1 MLLSLEQKVQKN
13 PEQLASELDGEVVLL
28 SIENGRYYKIDDI
41 GSEVWNR
48 IEEPIKIKQ
57 ICQDLL
63 NDFDVAKE
71 DCQKDVLAFLEKLKE
86 DNLILV
92 SE

>member
-1 MLLSLEQKVQKN
+1 MSLLLSQKVQRN

-28 SIENGRYYKIDDI
+28 SVENGRYYKIDDI

-48 IEEPIKIKQ
+48 IEEPTNIGEVCKQ
-57 ICQDLL
+57 LMDE
-63 NDFDVAKE
+63 FDVAE
-71 DCQKDVLAFLEKLKE
+71 AECQTDVLAFLEKLKE

>member
-1 MLLSLEQKVQKN
+1 MSLLLSQKVQRN

-28 SIENGRYYKIDDI
+28 SVENGRYYKIDEI

-48 IEEPIKIKQ
+48 IEQPTNIAEVCKQ
-57 ICQDLL
+57 LMDE
-63 NDFDVAKE
+63 FDVTEAE
-71 DCQKDVLAFLEKLKE
+71 CQKDVLAFLEKLKE